1 MTTLIERAVEE
12 LTKAAKIRPHY
23 SVTHQSETNVY
34 LGELI
39 YKEADTFYE
48 KLKLNEKSKKRNLT
62 VIDKNTG
69 EPSFFSKALQGYGK
83 THRDKDG
90 RVISRPIN
98 PDYWQE
104 PEDPVT
110 RYNKGLEKQKK
121 EREKTTYQKN
131 IDYDTDK
138 HNDKVK
144 YRGIDVRR
152 KEPKPSKTTGER
164 DEFEKKKERERKDK
178 KELHPNT
185 SLRWSNNRWM
195 IRGQQKEEIEKQLK
209 SIQEISLRT
218 GFIGGFLLKVK
229 QYGNKVDQGV
239 SKLKSLGSSLNT
251 VKDDKERDKIQSEI
265 VNTDSEVF
273 HSLRKMIM
281 YVGLVSGSG
290 GLGGDRTYKL
300 LKKMETQIKK

>member
-69 EPSFFSKALQGYGK
+69 EPSFFSRALQGYG
-83 THRDKDG
+83 TTNRDKDG

-98 PDYWQE
+98 PDYWKE

-110 RYNKGLEKQKK
+110 RYTKGLEKQRKK
-121 EREKTTYQKN
+121 REKDTYQKN

-164 DEFEKKKERERKDK
+164 GDYEKEKEKQRKEMK
-178 KELHPNT
+178 RLHPNS
-185 SLRWSNNRWM
+185 SLKWSKNRWV
-195 IRGQQKEEIEKQLK
+195 IRKQQKEEIMETL
-209 SIQEISLRT
+209 SSLQEISLRT

-229 QYGNKVDQGV
+229 QYGNKVDQDV
-239 SKLKSLGSSLNT
+239 SKLKSLSSSLNT
-251 VKDDKERDKIQSEI
+251 TKDDKERIKIQSEI
-265 VNTDSEVF
+265 VKTDSEVS
-273 HSLRKMIM
+273 HSLKKMIM

-300 LKKMETQIKK
+300 LKKLEKQIKK

>member
-1 MTTLIERAVEE
+1 MRTMVEE
-12 LTKAAKIRPHY
+12 VVSVLDEVGVCPRNDHHY
-23 SVTHQSETNVY
+23 KT
-34 LGELI
+34 I
-39 YKEADTFYE
+39 
-48 KLKLNEKSKKRNLT
+48 KLNEKRKKRNLT

-69 EPSFFSKALQGYGK
+69 KPSIFSYGLKGYG
-83 THRDKDG
+83 TTNRDKDG

-98 PDYWQE
+98 PDYWKE

-110 RYNKGLEKQKK
+110 RYTKGLEKQKK
-121 EREKTTYQKN
+121 KREKDTYQKN

-144 YRGIDVRR
+144 YRNVDTRYVVKR
-152 KEPKPSKTTGER
+152 KTQLKPSKTTGEK

-185 SLRWSNNRWM
+185 SLKWTNNRWM
-195 IRGQQKEEIEKQLK
+195 IRRQQKEEIEKNLK

-218 GFIGGFLLKVK
+218 GFTGGFLLKVK
-229 QYGNKVDQGV
+229 QYGNRVDKGV
-239 SKLKSLGSSLNT
+239 SKLKSLSSSLNS
-251 VKDDKERDKIQSEI
+251 VKDEKEKNKIQSEI
-265 VNTDSEVF
+265 TKTDSEVS

-290 GLGGDRTYKL
+290 SVGTDRTYKL
-300 LKKMETQIKK
+300 LKKMEKQIKK